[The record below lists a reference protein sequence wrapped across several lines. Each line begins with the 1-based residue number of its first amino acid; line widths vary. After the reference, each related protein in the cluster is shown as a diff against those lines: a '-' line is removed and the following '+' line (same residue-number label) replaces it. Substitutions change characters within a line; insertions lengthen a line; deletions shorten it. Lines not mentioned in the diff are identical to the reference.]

1 MCLIVAVILGVLA
14 WNAFWAKQYL
24 LAFLALAGAL
34 FFIILM
40 WRNIVRM
47 RKLNQKDDY
56 DH

>member
-1 MCLIVAVILGVLA
+1 MIVAVILGVLA

-24 LAFLALAGAL
+24 LALLALTGA
-34 FFIILM
+34 FFFTILM